1 MEVPMSDEQPTPD
14 LIMQLATGGWAA
26 SILAAGTTHSVFTLI
41 ENGEDTVEVLA
52 KGAELSERGTQ
63 ALLDG
68 LTGLGLLE
76 VVDGTYRNS
85 PVAAAFLV
93 EGRPAYFGSLATVFM
108 GQMPLWSGLPEVV
121 RTGAPAATDIL
132 DVAENPFWEVLV
144 PAIAPLSVPSA
155 LVAAEQLHLA
165 DAGPISILD
174 VGGGSGIFSS
184 VWLGMNPDARS
195 TQIDWPPVNAI
206 ARRLVA
212 EAAVDDRF
220 FCVDGDFHST
230 DFGTA
235 EHDLGVYSHIAHQE
249 GPESNVAIFTK
260 FRGALK
266 PGATLVVN
274 DFVLED
280 DRSGPAFPLIFHSQM
295 LLGTESGAA
304 WRNADYR
311 SWLAEAGFTD
321 VSFHATP
328 GAATLVF
335 AR

>member
-1 MEVPMSDEQPTPD
+1 MEVPVSDEQPTPD
-14 LIMQLATGGWAA
+14 LIMQLITGGWGA
-26 SILAAGTTHSVFTLI
+26 SILAAGVTHSVFTRI
-41 ENGEDTVEVLA
+41 NDGETTVGTLA
-52 KGAELSERGTQ
+52 KRAGLSVRGTQ

-76 VVDGTYRNS
+76 VADGSYRNS
-85 PVAAAFLV
+85 LVAAAFLV
-93 EGRPAYFGSLATVFM
+93 EGRPAYLGSFAKVVQ
-108 GQMPLWSGLPEVV
+108 GDMPRWLGLSDVV
-121 RTGAPAATDIL
+121 RNGVPPATDIL
-132 DVAENPFWEVLV
+132 DVADNPFWEVLV
-144 PAIAPLSVPSA
+144 PAIAPMSVPSA
-155 LVAAEQLHLA
+155 LIAAEQLHLA
-165 DAGPISILD
+165 DAGSISILD
-174 VGGGSGIFSS
+174 VGGGSGVFSS
-184 VWLGMNPDARS
+184 VWLGMNPAARS

-212 EAAVDDRF
+212 EAGVGDRF
-220 FCVDGDFHST
+220 SCVDGDFHST

-235 EHDLGVYSHIAHQE
+235 EHDLAVLSHIAHQE

-260 FRGALK
+260 FRRALK

-304 WRNADYR
+304 WRKADYR

-328 GAATLVF
+328 SPATLVF